1 MDEILGALQ
10 SLGSG
15 AALQGGASVVAAIV
29 ALSAWR
35 MASLA
40 DDRARWANDTADY
53 AMLQANGSC
62 REIAA
67 LQVRVRSLE
76 EASRRRDQLGRARTQ
91 VRVARVS

>member
-10 SLGSG
+10 AIGCG
-15 AALQGGASVVAAIV
+15 AALQGGVFVVAALV
-29 ALSAWR
+29 AWAAWR

-53 AMLQANGSC
+53 AMLQANGNC

-76 EASRRRDQLGRARTQ
+76 AAARRRDQREQARTQ
-91 VRVARVS
+91 VRVAKVA